1 MNNSIL
7 GLRICNARMR
17 LKQQENAT
25 RAQAMQRY
33 RRGQRRKIA
42 AAMITLIAL
51 AVANLWAAA
60 QGWGL

>member
-1 MNNSIL
+1 MNDTL
-7 GLRICNARMR
+7 GIRIANARTQ
-17 LKQQENAT
+17 LKQRERAT
-25 RAQAMQRY
+25 RAQAMHRY

-51 AVANLWAAA
+51 AVANIWAAA